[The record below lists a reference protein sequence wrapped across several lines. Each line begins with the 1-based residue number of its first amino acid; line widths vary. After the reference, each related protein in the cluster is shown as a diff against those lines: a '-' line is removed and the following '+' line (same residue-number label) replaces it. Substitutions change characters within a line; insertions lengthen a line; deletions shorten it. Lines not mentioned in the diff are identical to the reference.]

1 MSESDSPSEAPSHEE
16 PQPSQTHSLPLDV
29 VIEATGSVP
38 KPVKTIRA
46 ALTHWKRRL
55 LDLSKRNRL
64 LNFKSTPVS
73 TIALV
78 DEQPAEVFRTLW
90 LRDGSM
96 KFKAAL
102 TPARRNGEADA
113 NGSSDPWAEQQGG
126 DDATVFEP
134 YESGAVTDR
143 HTDDVLQTSIT
154 AEQLDRSLRRIEDQ
168 ARLSLEEQGV
178 NTLFL
183 ALGMLSY
190 KESRDSEEMFR
201 APLIL
206 LPVSLARK
214 SARAGYVLTASD
226 DDPVVNPALVEYLRQ
241 NHGIELPQLPDL
253 EALDDR
259 YNLSDWF
266 TALAATIARFGD
278 WIVQKNIY
286 LGLFSF
292 QKFMMYKDLEA
303 NAPAFGTHRLIEQ
316 IVTRTGGQLVG
327 LPKDVLSVELDT
339 THAPEKTFQVVD
351 ADSSQLRAIVAAATG
366 YNLVLEGPP
375 GTGKSQTITNLI
387 AQALAG
393 GKTVLFVA
401 EKMAAL
407 EVVHQR
413 LVGAGLGE
421 FCLEVHSTKA
431 NKRAVMQQVRAAL
444 DASLQRPAVGEPPA
458 ARLKAVRDQLSRYV
472 EAVHQ
477 PYGALNMSPYRGFG
491 ELGKL
496 IDAPKV
502 AWSGDA
508 ETVTLEAIDAGA
520 RQLRDVEVI
529 AKELGDVT
537 THPWRDATRVLY
549 SESDLDSIEAIAKEL
564 IPILTDLLALAAR
577 VGEELGLP
585 TVSSFA
591 DLSIVAALADILRRS
606 PGARADVLRSDAWNV
621 APSAA
626 TRIVQSGRQW
636 SDLKLR
642 LDSKL
647 IPDAFLQTHETDC
660 QYVEAKSQGILSW
673 LAFLDGRYR
682 SVTRRWKAYR
692 QSSHA
697 CTIFDQVSDMRL
709 VDECNRQ
716 KAQLVAQQAEAEALF
731 GALWRA
737 ENSDWNALDHY
748 IAWVVEFRA
757 ACMKHALREE
767 AYQHAGRSG
776 ADVSLVNALCET
788 GAKATD
794 ALHRLRQAV
803 GWPELYLQAV
813 PIVDIVARVS
823 ALCNAIDGGPGWASF
838 EAARQSAA
846 AGPGAEA
853 LDAAMRRELPFDQ
866 LARAFKRAVFQRW
879 LVAAVRSRP
888 ELAQFQTLT
897 HERRIEEFRALDRAV
912 LEANRL
918 MLVRD
923 LRDSVQDKLRGPDA
937 IAQMPVLRRELAR
950 QRSLSPLR
958 KTMRAAHAA
967 IRAIKPCFLMSPL
980 SVAQLLEGGTPSF
993 DLVIFDEASQLPT
1006 EDAVG
1011 SIIRGQQLV
1020 VVGDPKQLPPTN
1032 FFAVMNGQ
1040 IVVAV
1045 DDDGNPLYED
1055 TESVLEE
1062 CMGAGLSTGRLKWHY
1077 RSAHESLIAFSN
1089 VSFYDGDLY
1098 TFPGVETGSE
1108 RYGLQFD
1115 YVDGGVYEGKG
1126 LNLVEARRVADA
1138 VMDHARRH
1146 PNLSLGVGTFNLR
1159 QQLAIQDELEVRRRQ
1174 DSSVEEFFSRGH
1186 EPFFVK
1192 NLENIQGDERDVI
1205 FISVTYGK
1213 GADGRLRYNFGPLN
1227 TQNGWRRLNVLVT
1240 RARKRM
1246 RVFSSIRGEDIS
1258 PTATTSDGPRLL
1270 RDFLVYAEHGRLDGT
1285 TVRHAADT
1293 ESPFE
1298 RDVFSELSRRGLRL
1312 QPQVGVGGYRIDF
1325 GVLDDA
1331 VLGRFI
1337 CGIECD
1343 GVAYHSSETARDR
1356 DRLRHEVL
1364 ETRGW
1369 EIHRIWSTD
1378 WFKDRGGQIDRL
1390 LRLVEISRVRCKDE
1404 AAADVEAARKERA
1417 EEESRLLAEVEA
1429 QQTGAA
1435 EPSPPIAASQ
1445 PEYVR
1450 PRVEEYR
1457 LAAVE
1462 GRHEGRDLLAEPAGT
1477 IRAAIQTVLAVEAP
1491 LHFDDLA
1498 SRVASMWSTRL
1509 GSRIEARIRSACRDC
1524 ERTGLLRMRGRFVW
1538 PASGEFRVRSR
1549 GGARISADRIPPE
1562 EYRQAAILVLG
1573 ASRGMPK
1580 YDLVSEVRAVLGFA
1594 RTGAALEEAITSA
1607 IDDLIGAGK
1616 VGEGS
1621 MGLMLRT

>member
-1 MSESDSPSEAPSHEE
+1 
-16 PQPSQTHSLPLDV
+16 
-29 VIEATGSVP
+29 
-38 KPVKTIRA
+38 
-46 ALTHWKRRL
+46 
-55 LDLSKRNRL
+55 
-64 LNFKSTPVS
+64 
-73 TIALV
+73 
-78 DEQPAEVFRTLW
+78 
-90 LRDGSM
+90 M

-102 TPARRNGEADA
+102 ASETA
-113 NGSSDPWAEQQGG
+113 NGKAETNGPGEPWPEQPEN
-126 DDATVFEP
+126 DDHIAFEP
-134 YESGAVTDR
+134 YESGSVMDG
-143 HTDDVLQTSIT
+143 HLDDVLQTSVT

-190 KESRDSEEMFR
+190 KESHDSQEVFR

-206 LPVSLARK
+206 LPVVLARK
-214 SARAGYVLTASD
+214 SARVGYVLTASD
-226 DDPVVNPALVEYLRQ
+226 DDAVVNPALVEYLRQ
-241 NHGIELPQLPDL
+241 SHRIELPQLPDFDAMD
-253 EALDDR
+253 ER
-259 YNLSDWF
+259 YNLSDWY
-266 TALAATIARFGD
+266 AAVAETIAKFGD
-278 WIVQKNIY
+278 WVVQGNIY

-292 QKFMMYKDLEA
+292 QKFTMYKDLEA
-303 NAPAFGTHRLIEQ
+303 NAAAFGAHRLIDQ
-316 IVTRTGGQLVG
+316 IVTRTGQQLVG
-327 LPKDVLSVELDT
+327 LPKDVLTVELDT
-339 THAPEKTFQVVD
+339 AFAPEKSYQVVD
-351 ADSSQLRAIVAAATG
+351 ADSSQLRAIAAVSTG
-366 YNLVLEGPP
+366 YDLVLEGPP

-387 AQALAG
+387 AQAMAA

-407 EVVHQR
+407 DVVHRR
-413 LVGAGLGE
+413 LVDAGLGE

-431 NKRAVMQQVRAAL
+431 NKRAVMQQIRAAL
-444 DASLQRPAVGEPPA
+444 DASLQRPEVAESSA
-458 ARLKAVRDQLSRYV
+458 ARLKEVRDHLSAYTR
-472 EAVHQ
+472 AVHQ
-477 PYGALNMSPYRGFG
+477 PYGALGISPYRGFG

-502 AWSGDA
+502 AWSGDV
-508 ETVTLEAIDAGA
+508 ETVTLEAIEAGT
-520 RQLRDVEVI
+520 RQLRDVEAI
-529 AKELGDVT
+529 AKELGDIGR
-537 THPWRDATRVLY
+537 HPWRDANRTLY
-549 SESDLDSIEAIAKEL
+549 SENDLDRIEAIAKEL
-564 IPILTDLLALAAR
+564 IPVLSDLLQKAAQVSEQFGFPPVSSLTDVST
-577 VGEELGLP
+577 VG
-585 TVSSFA
+585 TV
-591 DLSIVAALADILRRS
+591 ADIVRRS
-606 PGARADVLRSDAWNV
+606 PGAPADVLKSDAWNV
-621 APSAA
+621 APPAA
-626 TRIVQSGRQW
+626 GRLVQIGKQW
-636 SDLKLR
+636 ADLKRR

-647 IPDAFLQTHETDC
+647 TADAFLQMHELDC
-660 QYVEAKSQGILSW
+660 QYVDKKSQGLLSW
-673 LAFLDGRYR
+673 LALLDGRYR
-682 SVTRRWKAYR
+682 SVARRWKSYR
-692 QSSHA
+692 QSSYE
-697 CTIFDQVSDMRL
+697 CTIPDQASEMRL

-716 KAQLVAQQAEAEALF
+716 KAALLAQQSEAEALF
-731 GALWRA
+731 GRLWSA
-737 ENSDWNALDHY
+737 ENSDWNALEEY
-748 IAWVVEFRA
+748 ISWVVEFRG
-757 ACMKHALREE
+757 ACIRHALREQ
-767 AYQHAGRSG
+767 AYQHAARSG
-776 ADVSLVNALCET
+776 VDVSSVMTLCET
-788 GAKATD
+788 GARATG
-794 ALHRLRQAV
+794 ALERLREAV
-803 GWPELYLQAV
+803 GWPDSYLQAA
-813 PIVDIVARVS
+813 PITEILARVS
-823 ALCNAIDGGPGWASF
+823 ALAEAIGRGPGWAAF

-846 AGPGAEA
+846 AGPGAEVV
-853 LDAAMRRELPFDQ
+853 DAAMRAELSFDQ

-897 HERRIEEFRALDRAV
+897 HERRIEEFRALDKAV

-923 LRDSVQDKLRGPDA
+923 LRERVQEKLRDPGA
-937 IAQMPVLRRELAR
+937 MAQMPILRRELAR

-967 IRAIKPCFLMSPL
+967 IRAIKPCSLMSPL
-980 SVAQLLEGGTPSF
+980 SVAQLLDGGAPSF

-1040 IVVAV
+1040 VIVAV

-1089 VSFYDGDLY
+1089 VSFYEGDLY
-1098 TFPGVETGSE
+1098 TFPGVETSSE

-1115 YVDGGVYEGKG
+1115 YVDGGEYEGKG

-1138 VMDHARRH
+1138 VMDHARRY

-1174 DSSVEEFFSRGH
+1174 DSTVEDFFSRGH

-1213 GADGRLRYNFGPLN
+1213 GPDGRLRYNFGPLN

-1246 RVFSSIRGEDIS
+1246 RVFSSIRGDDIS
-1258 PTATTSDGPRLL
+1258 PTATTTDGPRLL
-1270 RDFLVYAEHGRLDGT
+1270 REFLVYAEHGRLDGT
-1285 TVRHAADT
+1285 TVSHAAET

-1312 QPQVGVGGYRIDF
+1312 QPQVGVGGYRIDL
-1325 GVLDDA
+1325 GVFDDA
-1331 VLGRFI
+1331 VPGRFI

-1364 ETRGW
+1364 ESRGW
-1369 EIHRIWSTD
+1369 DIHRVWSTD

-1390 LRLVEISRVRCKDE
+1390 LRLIDKSRARCKDE
-1404 AAADVEAARKERA
+1404 AAAESEAAKRVQA
-1417 EEESRLLAEVEA
+1417 EEERRRLTEAEA
-1429 QQTGAA
+1429 QDGSGA
-1435 EPSPPIAASQ
+1435 ERSPLPTTLQ
-1445 PEYVR
+1445 EEYAR

-1462 GRHEGRDLLAEPAGT
+1462 GRYKGRDLLAEPV
-1477 IRAAIQTVLAVEAP
+1477 AAIRGAIQAIVAAEAP

-1498 SRVASMWSTRL
+1498 SRVASMWGTRL
-1509 GSRIEARIRSACRDC
+1509 GSRIEARIRSGCREC
-1524 ERTGLLRMRGRFVW
+1524 ERAGSLKMRGRFVW
-1538 PASGEFRVRSR
+1538 PSSGEFRVRSR
-1549 GGARISADRIPPE
+1549 AGLRIPADRIPPE
-1562 EYRQAAILVLG
+1562 EYREAVTLVLD
-1573 ASRGMPK
+1573 ASGGMPRPN
-1580 YDLVSEVRAVLGFA
+1580 VIAEVRAVLGFA
-1594 RTGAALEEAITSA
+1594 RTGATLEQSIASA
-1607 IDDLIGAGK
+1607 IDDLLTSGA

-1621 MGLMLRT
+1621 VGLMRRQ